1 VRGPWAAIT
10 PSENADDVVDQLCP
24 AIMQLPRATD
34 RDHGQEYCG
43 LIYSQGGIYYASY
56 ASPLGPVILTHSPL
70 PNVARRKRCFAP
82 MEVRDSRGRTST
94 LADYHSHPWSPSA
107 LSQDDR
113 RAKNLR
119 WFIRIQFDTSCR
131 VMKLV
136 PYLHENRPG
145 EVYVREG
152 SQWKLIAHIT
162 PEDKAS
168 GIMTGVEE

>member
-1 VRGPWAAIT
+1 
-10 PSENADDVVDQLCP
+10 
-24 AIMQLPRATD
+24 M
-34 RDHGQEYCG
+34 
-43 LIYSQGGIYYASY
+43 
-56 ASPLGPVILTHSPL
+56 
-70 PNVARRKRCFAP
+70 
-82 MEVRDSRGRTST
+82 
-94 LADYHSHPWSPSA
+94 
-107 LSQDDR
+107 LSQDDK
-113 RAKNLR
+113 RATNLR
-119 WFIRIQFDTSCR
+119 WLIRIHFDTSCQ